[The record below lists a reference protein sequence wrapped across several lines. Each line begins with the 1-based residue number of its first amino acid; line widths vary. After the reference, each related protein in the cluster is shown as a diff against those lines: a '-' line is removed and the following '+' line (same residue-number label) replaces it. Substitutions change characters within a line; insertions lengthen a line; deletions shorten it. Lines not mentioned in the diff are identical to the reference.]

1 MSDWYVVAPVSTRV
15 PDVDLAAARDLAIEL
30 AQKAGDLAVQHAASA
45 AALPKG
51 HAGDVVTHVD
61 QEAERLIAAAIN
73 AAYPAHA
80 VLGEE
85 FGLQGDPDAE
95 YRWLV
100 DPLDGTNNYV
110 LGLDLYGVCITLC
123 RRGEPLVAV
132 VHDSARGRSY
142 AAIVGHGATLNGT
155 PVRMLA
161 PEPLDRVTVSWLQGY
176 AVGADDPA
184 GQRMFRSLERSC
196 KRVLRTWAPSID
208 WGLIAVGRVAAMIAY
223 RNEPWDL
230 VGGALIAR
238 EAGAD
243 VLTSADGEIVLVA
256 HPDIITELAA
266 LVGIE

>member
-1 MSDWYVVAPVSTRV
+1 M
-15 PDVDLAAARDLAIEL
+15 DLAAARDLAIDL
-30 AQKAGDLAVQHAASA
+30 ARKAGDLAVQHAATA

-51 HAGDVVTHVD
+51 DAGDVVTHVD
-61 QEAERLIAAAIN
+61 QEAERLITAAIN
-73 AAYPAHA
+73 ATYPDHA

-123 RRGEPLVAV
+123 HHGEPVVAV

-142 AAIVGHGATLNGT
+142 AAMHRQGTTVNGSSVSMSD
-155 PVRMLA
+155 PG
-161 PEPLDRVTVSWLQGY
+161 PLDRVTVSWLQGY

-184 GQRMFRSLERSC
+184 GQHLFRTLERNC

-208 WGLIAVGRVAAMIAY
+208 WGLIAQGRVSAMVAY

-243 VLTSADGEIVLVA
+243 IKTSANGEVVLVA
-256 HPDIITELAA
+256 HPDISTELAA
-266 LVGIE
+266 LIGIE

>member
-1 MSDWYVVAPVSTRV
+1 MDLRAARHLA
-15 PDVDLAAARDLAIEL
+15 VDLAR
-30 AQKAGDLAVQHAASA
+30 KAGDLAVRHAASA

-51 HAGDVVTHVD
+51 DAGDVVTYVD
-61 QEAERLIAAAIN
+61 QEAERQITAAIN
-73 AAYPAHA
+73 AAYPDHA

-123 RRGEPLVAV
+123 RRGEPVVAV
-132 VHDSARGRSY
+132 IHDSARTRSY
-142 AAIVGHGATLNGT
+142 AAIVGEGATVNDA
-155 PVRMLA
+155 PVQMLD
-161 PEPLDRVTVSWLQGY
+161 PGPLDRVTVSWLQGY

-184 GQRMFRSLERSC
+184 AQRMFHALERSC

-208 WGLIAVGRVAAMIAY
+208 WGLIATGKVSAMIAH

-230 VGGALIAR
+230 VGGALIAC
-238 EAGAD
+238 EAGAQIR
-243 VLTSADGEIVLVA
+243 TSTSGETVLVA
-256 HPDIITELAA
+256 HPAIIAELAS
-266 LVGIE
+266 LLGLE

>member
-1 MSDWYVVAPVSTRV
+1 M
-15 PDVDLAAARDLAIEL
+15 DLGTARDLAVEL
-30 AQKAGDLAVQHAASA
+30 ARQAGDLAVEHAANA

-51 HAGDVVTHVD
+51 DAGDVVTHVD
-61 QEAERLIAAAIN
+61 REAERQVVAAIN
-73 AAYPAHA
+73 AAYPDYA

-110 LGLDLYGVCITLC
+110 LGLDLYGVCVTLC
-123 RRGEPLVAV
+123 RRGEPIVAC
-132 VHDSARGRSY
+132 VHDSARCRSY
-142 AAIVGHGATLNGT
+142 AAVVGGGATLNGA

-161 PEPLDRVTVSWLQGY
+161 PERLDRVTVSWLQGY

-184 GQRMFRSLERSC
+184 GQRMFRALERGC

-208 WGLIAVGRVAAMIAY
+208 WGLIAAGKVSGMIAY

-230 VGGALIAR
+230 VGGTLIAQ
-238 EAGAD
+238 EAGAQTR
-243 VLTSADGEIVLVA
+243 TSADGEIVLVA
-256 HPDIITELAA
+256 HPAIIAELAV
-266 LVGIE
+266 LIGIEEAAQSY